1 MAGIEAVP
9 EFLEAELI
17 GHNIQVQLD
26 VPEGVLNSRLGVGVS
41 CGQTFGDLLDRLY
54 TIAVERQRGGR
65 GSHGCRSN
73 VYSDR
78 VGPRAVTDAI
88 GTVEHPRSTVLTEAM
103 PVRRQERSG
112 SKSGTTAS
120 SATKRGNPDM
130 VCSSSR
136 NQSVRCIAGGRR
148 WPESTRGLA

>member
-54 TIAVERQRGGR
+54 TIAVERQRGGVHM
-65 GSHGCRSN
+65 G
-73 VYSDR
+73 VDPMFTQIEWDR
-78 VGPRAVTDAI
+78 ELPQ
-88 GTVEHPRSTVLTEAM
+88 M
-103 PVRRQERSG
+103 Q
-112 SKSGTTAS
+112 
-120 SATKRGNPDM
+120 
-130 VCSSSR
+130 
-136 NQSVRCIAGGRR
+136 
-148 WPESTRGLA
+148 